1 MKGLVSNRVATTT
14 KKSTR
19 NQNQPKIKNNQ
30 KSKSTKNQN
39 QPKTKINL
47 KSKSRHK
54 RTVGNRESTGP
65 CWLLLA
71 VRESKTFQL
80 LHCTAAAAAVH
91 CSVCSALDRTVLLN
105 LVHCCTCQLCAFQH
119 SATEP
124 IFVQPKTVK
133 HTDLAKYT
141 WVQGRCRD
149 AVITGAMSWMD
160 DDVAKSSDRQTV
172 W

>member
-19 NQNQPKIKNNQ
+19 NQNQPKIKINQ
-30 KSKSTKNQN
+30 KSKSTRNQN
-39 QPKTKINL
+39 QPKIKINQ

-91 CSVCSALDRTVLLN
+91 CSVCSALDRTVLFN
-105 LVHCCTCQLCAFQH
+105 MIHCCTQLCAFQH

-124 IFVQPKTVK
+124 IFVQPNTVK
-133 HTDLAKYT
+133 HTDLAK
-141 WVQGRCRD
+141 
-149 AVITGAMSWMD
+149 
-160 DDVAKSSDRQTV
+160 
-172 W
+172 